1 MAAASIFQSSD
12 FDLNPDSDV
21 YSQELSYLQHKLE
34 ISAVGRVITI
44 KGDENRHYT
53 LDHVDRVNGDIMGW
67 WYFEIGGTG
76 RVLIVND

>member
-12 FDLNPDSDV
+12 FDFNPDSDV
-21 YSQELSYLQHKLE
+21 YSQELSYLQHKLGV
-34 ISAVGRVITI
+34 SAVGRVITI
-44 KGDENRHYT
+44 KGEGNRHYR
-53 LDHVDRVNGDIMGW
+53 LEKVDRVNGDVMGW